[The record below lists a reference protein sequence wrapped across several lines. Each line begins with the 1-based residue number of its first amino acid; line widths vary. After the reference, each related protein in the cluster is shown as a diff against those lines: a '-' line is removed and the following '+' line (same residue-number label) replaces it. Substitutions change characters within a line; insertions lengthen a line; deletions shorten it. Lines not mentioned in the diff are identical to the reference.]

1 MDPIFLF
8 DLATRRSEWLSVR
21 QEAIATNIAN
31 IDTPAFKTQDVVPF
45 SETLQKTQLQM
56 AATAPGHMADRA
68 GSVRVS
74 QTRAAAGWERMHSGN
89 DVSVERELI
98 KAGQVTEAYSLNT
111 AIVKT
116 FHRMLLASVR

>member
-21 QEAIATNIAN
+21 QQAIATNIAN
-31 IDTPAFKTQDVVPF
+31 IDTPAFRTRDVAPF

-56 AATAPGHMADRA
+56 ATTAPGHMADRA
-68 GSVRVS
+68 DSVRVS
-74 QTRAAAGWERMHSGN
+74 HTRTAAGWERMHSGN

-98 KAGQVTEAYSLNT
+98 KAGEVTEAYSLNT